1 MKRWL
6 MALSIAVIPA
16 AGGHSAAVLS
26 DNPRIREALTL
37 AEVWL
42 DAEMAY
48 EAIPGLSAAIVHD
61 QQLVW
66 ARGFGYADVARKTPA
81 RPDTLYSVCSIS
93 KLFTSIAVMQLRD
106 EGKLELDEPIG
117 KYLPWFNIKQVYP
130 ESQPVTLDAI
140 LTHSAGLPREADFA
154 YWTGPEHRFPTHEEI
169 VEHVAQQEMLYPASR
184 HSQYSNLGL
193 TLAGEVVAAVSGKP
207 YAAYV
212 QERIL
217 TPLGL
222 ASTTPE
228 LPQGGA
234 LGQRMATG
242 YSALSR
248 EHKRTPVPFYQV
260 RGIAPAAGFASTVED
275 LARFASWQ
283 LRLLSNGG
291 REVVSAETLRE
302 MQRPQW
308 IEDDWQAA
316 RGLGFA
322 LTRRNSKTFVGHGG
336 NCPGFLTQLWVS
348 PKDKIAVIVF
358 VNAQGLSPNTY
369 SQTLY
374 DIVAPAIAKASG
386 EAATAKP
393 VDPALEKYTGMY
405 PQPLAGERHVLIFD
419 GELVVMS
426 LPSQNPVRGL
436 MKLKPESANVFRRVR
451 DDGGLAERVVF
462 ELGPDGQVV
471 RMVHNNNFS
480 YRVQKPPAR

>member
-6 MALSIAVIPA
+6 IALSIASLPA
-16 AGGHSAAVLS
+16 AAGHTAVPLS
-26 DNPRIREALTL
+26 EDSRVRSALTL

-48 EAIPGLSAAIVHD
+48 AAIPGLSAAIVHD
-61 QQLVW
+61 QEIVW
-66 ARGFGYADVARKTPA
+66 SRGFGYADVERKAPA

-106 EGKLELDEPIG
+106 EGRLELDEPVG
-117 KYLPWFNIKQVYP
+117 KYLAWFNIKQIYP
-130 ESQPVTLDAI
+130 ESAPVTLEAI

-154 YWTGPEHRFPTHEEI
+154 YWTGPEHQFPTREEI
-169 VEHVAQQEMLYPASR
+169 VEHLAKQEMLYPASR

-207 YAAYV
+207 YAVYV

-222 ASTTPE
+222 TSTTPE
-228 LPQGGA
+228 LPEGERGKR
-234 LGQRMATG
+234 LATG

-248 EHKRTPVPFYQV
+248 EHKRMPVPFYQV

-283 LRLLSNGG
+283 LRLLDKGG
-291 REVVSAETLRE
+291 REVLSAETLRE

-308 IEDDWQAA
+308 IEDDWQSA

-322 LTRRNSKTFVGHGG
+322 LTRRDGKTFVGHGG
-336 NCPGFLTQLWVS
+336 NCPGFLTQLTVS
-348 PKDKIAVIVF
+348 PKDKVAVVVF
-358 VNAQGLSPNTY
+358 VNAQGVSPSTY
-369 SQTLY
+369 AQTLY
-374 DIVAPAIAKASG
+374 DIVSPAIAKAHD
-386 EAATAKP
+386 APDKAKP
-393 VDPALEKYTGMY
+393 VDPALDKYVGMY
-405 PQPLAGERHVLIFD
+405 TQPLAGERHVLILD

-451 DDGGLAERVVF
+451 DDGGLAERVAF
-462 ELGPDGQVV
+462 ETGPDGQVT

-480 YRVQKPPAR
+480 YRVQRGPVR